1 MRWIQRILVVVLLL
15 LVLIFGLLFSL
26 QNSQS
31 VPLDLLVLQLQARP
45 IAVWLLA
52 TFAFGGVVGLLVGT
66 TALLRV
72 QASRYRLRRRLEN
85 CEKELSE
92 LKSTPIAVQTP
103 N

>member
-1 MRWIQRILVVVLLL
+1 MRWIQRLLVVVVLL

-52 TFAFGGVVGLLVGT
+52 TFAFGGLIGLLVGSV
-66 TALLRV
+66 ALLRL
-72 QASRYRLRRRLEN
+72 QASRYRLRRRLES
-85 CEKELSE
+85 CERELSE
-92 LKSTPIAVQTP
+92 LKSTPLAL
-103 N
+103 